1 MYTLIAENKYGEQL
15 EITNNPRYVITDI
28 DGLYPPEGV
37 INTTQ
42 VANMDGSVFN
52 SSRINDR
59 VITITM
65 AINGPAEANRLLL
78 YRYFKTKYPVRL
90 YYKNGV
96 RDVYIDGYV
105 SKFSVEYFEKKQTAQ
120 IEISCPM
127 TLFRAVKE
135 SVTEF
140 TNIENMFVFPFAIEA
155 VGRPF
160 SEVALGEQ
168 KTIINGGDV
177 ETGVVIHLNALG
189 TVLNPKIYNADTGD
203 RMTLSIEMR
212 AGDEITINTRKK
224 EKSITLLR
232 DGVQTNIVGKLDA
245 GSTWFNLIPGDN
257 IFTYEADEFP
267 EHLQCI
273 FIINNQFEGV

>member
-52 SSRINDR
+52 SSHINDR

-140 TNIENMFVFPFAIEA
+140 ANIENMFVFPFAIEVA
-155 VGRPF
+155 GIPF
-160 SEVALGEQ
+160 SEIALGEQ
-168 KTIINGGDV
+168 KTIINDGDV
-177 ETGVVIHLNALG
+177 ETGVIIKLNALG
-189 TVLNPKIYNADTGD
+189 TVLNPKIYNVDTSD
-203 RMTLSIEMR
+203 RMTLSVEMQ

>member
-52 SSRINDR
+52 SSHINDR

-140 TNIENMFVFPFAIEA
+140 ANIENMFVFPFAIEVA
-155 VGRPF
+155 GIPF
-160 SEVALGEQ
+160 SEIALGEQ

-177 ETGVVIHLNALG
+177 ETGVIIKLNALG
-189 TVLNPKIYNADTGD
+189 TVLNPKIYNVDTSD
-203 RMTLSIEMR
+203 RMTLSVEMQ

>member
-52 SSRINDR
+52 SSHINDR

-96 RDVYIDGYV
+96 RDVHIDGYV

-140 TNIENMFVFPFAIEA
+140 ANIENMFVFPFAIEVA
-155 VGRPF
+155 GIPF
-160 SEVALGEQ
+160 SEIALGEQ

-177 ETGVVIHLNALG
+177 ETGVIIKLNALG
-189 TVLNPKIYNADTGD
+189 TVLNPKIYNVDTSD
-203 RMTLSIEMR
+203 RMTLSVEMQ

-257 IFTYEADEFP
+257 VFTYEADELP
-267 EHLQCI
+267 ENLQCT

>member
-52 SSRINDR
+52 SSHINDR

-78 YRYFKTKYPVRL
+78 YRYFKTKYPVRF

-140 TNIENMFVFPFAIEA
+140 ANIENMFVFPFAIEVA
-155 VGRPF
+155 GIPF
-160 SEVALGEQ
+160 SEITLGEQ

-177 ETGVVIHLNALG
+177 ETGVIIKLNALG
-189 TVLNPKIYNADTGD
+189 TVLNPKIYNVDTSD
-203 RMTLSIEMR
+203 RMTLSVEMQ

>member
-52 SSRINDR
+52 SSHINDR

-78 YRYFKTKYPVRL
+78 YRYFKTKYPVRF

-140 TNIENMFVFPFAIEA
+140 ANIENMFVFPFAIEVA
-155 VGRPF
+155 GIPF
-160 SEVALGEQ
+160 SEIALGEQ

-177 ETGVVIHLNALG
+177 ETGVIIKLNALG
-189 TVLNPKIYNADTGD
+189 TVLNPKIYNVDTSD
-203 RMTLSIEMR
+203 RMTLSVEMQ
-212 AGDEITINTRKK
+212 AGDEITTNTRKK

-257 IFTYEADEFP
+257 IFTYEADESP

>member
-1 MYTLIAENKYGEQL
+1 MYELIAQNKYGEQL
-15 EITNNPRYVITDI
+15 KMTNNPRYVITDV
-28 DGLYPPEGV
+28 DGLYPPEGT

-42 VANMDGSVFN
+42 VANTDGSVFN

-65 AINGPAEANRLLL
+65 AINAPAEANRILL

-90 YYKNGV
+90 YYKNGT

-120 IEISCPM
+120 IEITCPM
-127 TLFRAVKE
+127 ALFRATKE
-135 SVTEF
+135 SSTEF
-140 TNIENMFVFPFAIEA
+140 SNIENMFTFPFAIEEA
-155 VGRPF
+155 GVPF
-160 SEVALGEQ
+160 SYIALGEQ

-177 ETGVVIHLNALG
+177 ETGVVIRLNALG
-189 TVLNPKIYNADTGD
+189 TVKNPKIYNVDTID
-203 RMTLSIEMR
+203 RMILNVTMQ

-232 DGVQTNIVGKLDA
+232 DGVTTNIVGRLEA
-245 GSTWFNLIPGDN
+245 GSTWFTLLPGDN
-257 IFTYEADEFP
+257 VFTYEAGELP
-267 EHLQCI
+267 ENLQCT

>member
-1 MYTLIAENKYGEQL
+1 
-15 EITNNPRYVITDI
+15 
-28 DGLYPPEGV
+28 
-37 INTTQ
+37 
-42 VANMDGSVFN
+42 MDGSVFN
-52 SSRINDR
+52 SSHINDR

-78 YRYFKTKYPVRL
+78 YRYFKTKYPVRF

-127 TLFRAVKE
+127 TLFREVKE

-140 TNIENMFVFPFAIEA
+140 ANIENMFVFPFAIEVA
-155 VGRPF
+155 GIPF
-160 SEVALGEQ
+160 SEIALGEQ

-177 ETGVVIHLNALG
+177 ETGVIIKLNALG
-189 TVLNPKIYNADTGD
+189 TVLNPKIYNVDTSD
-203 RMTLSIEMR
+203 RMTLSVEMQ

-257 IFTYEADEFP
+257 IFTYEADESP

>member
-90 YYKNGV
+90 YYENGV

-140 TNIENMFVFPFAIEA
+140 ANIENMFVFPFAIEA

-189 TVLNPKIYNADTGD
+189 TVLNPKIYNVDTADH
-203 RMTLSIEMR
+203 MFLNVEMEQ
-212 AGDEITINTRKK
+212 GDEITINTRKK
-224 EKSITLLR
+224 EKSIILLR
-232 DGVQTNIVGKLDA
+232 DGVQSNIVGKLDA
-245 GSTWFNLIPGDN
+245 GSTWFNLVPGDN
-257 IFTYEADEFP
+257 VFTYEADEFP
-267 EHLQCI
+267 ENLQCI

>member
-52 SSRINDR
+52 SSHINDR

-78 YRYFKTKYPVRL
+78 YRYFKTKYPVRF

-140 TNIENMFVFPFAIEA
+140 ANIENMFVFPFAIEVA
-155 VGRPF
+155 GIPF
-160 SEVALGEQ
+160 SEIALGEQ

-177 ETGVVIHLNALG
+177 ETGVIIKLNALG
-189 TVLNPKIYNADTGD
+189 TVLNPKIYNVDTSD
-203 RMTLSIEMR
+203 RMTLSVEMQ

-245 GSTWFNLIPGDN
+245 RSTWFNLIPGDN

>member
-15 EITNNPRYVITDI
+15 EITNNPRYIITDI

-37 INTTQ
+37 INTTR

-52 SSRINDR
+52 SSHINDR

-127 TLFRAVKE
+127 ALFRAAKE

-140 TNIENMFVFPFAIEA
+140 SNTENMFVFPFAIEA

-160 SEVALGEQ
+160 SEVTLGEQ
-168 KTIINGGDV
+168 KTITNGGDV
-177 ETGVVIHLNALG
+177 ETGVIIKLNALE
-189 TVLNPKIYNADTGD
+189 TVLNPKIYNVDTSD
-203 RMTLSIEMR
+203 RMTLSVEMR

-257 IFTYEADEFP
+257 VFTYEADEFP

-273 FIINNQFEGV
+273 FIVNNQFEGV

>member
-90 YYKNGV
+90 YYENGV

-140 TNIENMFVFPFAIEA
+140 ANIENMFVFPFAIEA

>member
-15 EITNNPRYVITDI
+15 EITNNPRYIITDI

-37 INTTQ
+37 INTTR

-52 SSRINDR
+52 SSHINDR

-160 SEVALGEQ
+160 SEVTLGEQ

-177 ETGVVIHLNALG
+177 ETGVIIKLNALE
-189 TVLNPKIYNADTGD
+189 TVLNPKIYNVNTSD
-203 RMTLSIEMR
+203 RMTLSVEMR

-257 IFTYEADEFP
+257 VFTYEADEFP

>member
-52 SSRINDR
+52 SSHINDR

-78 YRYFKTKYPVRL
+78 YRYFKTKYPVRF

-140 TNIENMFVFPFAIEA
+140 ANIENMFVFPFAIEVA
-155 VGRPF
+155 GIPF
-160 SEVALGEQ
+160 SEIALGEQ

-177 ETGVVIHLNALG
+177 ETGVIIKLNALG
-189 TVLNPKIYNADTGD
+189 TVLNPKIYNVDTSD
-203 RMTLSIEMR
+203 RMTLSVEMQ

-257 IFTYEADEFP
+257 IFTYEADELP

>member
-52 SSRINDR
+52 SSRIDNR

-140 TNIENMFVFPFAIEA
+140 ANIENMFVFPFAIEA
-155 VGRPF
+155 TGIPF
-160 SEVALGEQ
+160 SEITLGEQ

-177 ETGVVIHLNALG
+177 ETGVIIKLNALG
-189 TVLNPKIYNADTGD
+189 TILNPKIYNVDTSD
-203 RMTLSIEMR
+203 RMTLSVEMQ

-257 IFTYEADEFP
+257 VFTYEADEFP
-267 EHLQCI
+267 ENLQCI

>member
-15 EITNNPRYVITDI
+15 EITNNPRYTITDI

-52 SSRINDR
+52 SSRIDNR

-140 TNIENMFVFPFAIEA
+140 ANIENMFVFPFAIEA
-155 VGRPF
+155 AGRPF

-177 ETGVVIHLNALG
+177 ETGVIIKLNALE
-189 TVLNPKIYNADTGD
+189 TVLNPKIYNVDTSD
-203 RMTLSIEMR
+203 RMTLSVEMR

-257 IFTYEADEFP
+257 VFTYEADEFP

>member
-90 YYKNGV
+90 YYENGV

-140 TNIENMFVFPFAIEA
+140 ANIENMFVFPFAIEA
-155 VGRPF
+155 AGIPF
-160 SEVALGEQ
+160 SEIALGEQ

-257 IFTYEADEFP
+257 VFIYEVDEFP

>member
-52 SSRINDR
+52 SSHINDR

-78 YRYFKTKYPVRL
+78 YRYFKTKYPIRF

-140 TNIENMFVFPFAIEA
+140 ANIENMFVFPFAIEVA
-155 VGRPF
+155 GIPF
-160 SEVALGEQ
+160 SEIALGEQ

-177 ETGVVIHLNALG
+177 ETGVIIKLNALG
-189 TVLNPKIYNADTGD
+189 TVLNPKIYNVDTSD
-203 RMTLSIEMR
+203 RMTLSVEMQ

-232 DGVQTNIVGKLDA
+232 NGVQTNIVGKLDA

>member
-15 EITNNPRYVITDI
+15 EITNNPRYTITDI

-52 SSRINDR
+52 SSRIDNR

-140 TNIENMFVFPFAIEA
+140 SNTENMFVFPFAIEVA
-155 VGRPF
+155 GIPF
-160 SEVALGEQ
+160 SVHPVRFQ

-177 ETGVVIHLNALG
+177 ETGIIIKLNALG
-189 TVLNPKIYNADTGD
+189 TVLNPKIYNVDTSD
-203 RMTLSIEMR
+203 RMTLSVEMQ

-257 IFTYEADEFP
+257 VFTYEADEFP
-267 EHLQCI
+267 ERLQCI

>member
-1 MYTLIAENKYGEQL
+1 
-15 EITNNPRYVITDI
+15 
-28 DGLYPPEGV
+28 
-37 INTTQ
+37 
-42 VANMDGSVFN
+42 
-52 SSRINDR
+52 
-59 VITITM
+59 M

-78 YRYFKTKYPVRL
+78 YRYFKTKYPVRF

-140 TNIENMFVFPFAIEA
+140 ANIENMFVFPFAIEVA
-155 VGRPF
+155 GIPF
-160 SEVALGEQ
+160 SEIALGEQ

-177 ETGVVIHLNALG
+177 ETGVIIKLNALG
-189 TVLNPKIYNADTGD
+189 TVLNPKIYNVDTSD
-203 RMTLSIEMR
+203 RMTLSVEMQ

>member
-15 EITNNPRYVITDI
+15 EITNNPRYTITDI

-52 SSRINDR
+52 SSRIDNR

-140 TNIENMFVFPFAIEA
+140 ANIENMFVFPFAIEA
-155 VGRPF
+155 AGIPF
-160 SEVALGEQ
+160 SEIALGEQ

-177 ETGVVIHLNALG
+177 ETGVIIKLNALK
-189 TVLNPKIYNADTGD
+189 TVLNPKIYNVDTSD
-203 RMTLSIEMR
+203 RMTLSVEMR

-257 IFTYEADEFP
+257 VFTYEADEFP

>member
-15 EITNNPRYVITDI
+15 EITNNPRYTITDI

-52 SSRINDR
+52 SSRIDNR

-140 TNIENMFVFPFAIEA
+140 ANIENMFVFPFAIEA
-155 VGRPF
+155 AGRPF

-177 ETGVVIHLNALG
+177 ETGVIIKLNALE
-189 TVLNPKIYNADTGD
+189 TVLNPKIYNVDTSD
-203 RMTLSIEMR
+203 RMTLSVEMR

-257 IFTYEADEFP
+257 VFTHEADEFP

>member
-15 EITNNPRYVITDI
+15 EITNNPRYTITDI

-52 SSRINDR
+52 SSRIDNR

-140 TNIENMFVFPFAIEA
+140 ANIENMFVFPFAIEA
-155 VGRPF
+155 AGIPF
-160 SEVALGEQ
+160 SEIALGEQ

-189 TVLNPKIYNADTGD
+189 TVLNPKIYNVDTSD
-203 RMTLSIEMR
+203 RMTLSVEMR

-257 IFTYEADEFP
+257 VFTYEADEFP

>member
-28 DGLYPPEGV
+28 DGIYPPEGV

-52 SSRINDR
+52 SSHINDR

-96 RDVYIDGYV
+96 RDVHIDGYV

-140 TNIENMFVFPFAIEA
+140 ANIENMFVFPFAIEVA
-155 VGRPF
+155 GIPF
-160 SEVALGEQ
+160 SEIALGEQ

-177 ETGVVIHLNALG
+177 ETGVIIKLNALG
-189 TVLNPKIYNADTGD
+189 TVLNPKIYNVDTSD
-203 RMTLSIEMR
+203 RMTLSVEMQ

-257 IFTYEADEFP
+257 VFTYEADELP
-267 EHLQCI
+267 ENLQCT

>member
-52 SSRINDR
+52 SSHINDR

-140 TNIENMFVFPFAIEA
+140 ANIENMFVFPFAIEVA
-155 VGRPF
+155 GIPF
-160 SEVALGEQ
+160 SEIALGEQ

-177 ETGVVIHLNALG
+177 ETGVIIKLNALG
-189 TVLNPKIYNADTGD
+189 TVLNPKIYNVDTSD
-203 RMTLSIEMR
+203 RMTLSVEMQ

-232 DGVQTNIVGKLDA
+232 DGVQTNIVGKLYA

>member
-52 SSRINDR
+52 SSHINDR

-140 TNIENMFVFPFAIEA
+140 ANIENKFVFPFAIEVA
-155 VGRPF
+155 GIPF
-160 SEVALGEQ
+160 SEIALGEQ

-177 ETGVVIHLNALG
+177 ETGVIIKLNALG
-189 TVLNPKIYNADTGD
+189 TVLNPKIYNVDTSD
-203 RMTLSIEMR
+203 RMTLSVEMQ

>member
-52 SSRINDR
+52 SSHINDR

-78 YRYFKTKYPVRL
+78 YRYFKTKYPVRF

-140 TNIENMFVFPFAIEA
+140 ANIENMFVFPFAIEVA
-155 VGRPF
+155 GIPF
-160 SEVALGEQ
+160 SEIALGEQ

-177 ETGVVIHLNALG
+177 ETGVIIKLNALG
-189 TVLNPKIYNADTGD
+189 TVLNPKIYNVDTSD
-203 RMTLSIEMR
+203 RMTLSVEMQ

-232 DGVQTNIVGKLDA
+232 NGVQTNIVGKLDA

-267 EHLQCI
+267 EYLQCI

>member
-15 EITNNPRYVITDI
+15 EITNNPRYIITDI

-37 INTTQ
+37 INTTR

-52 SSRINDR
+52 SSHINDR

-65 AINGPAEANRLLL
+65 TINGPAEANRLLL

-160 SEVALGEQ
+160 SEVTLGEQ

-177 ETGVVIHLNALG
+177 ETGVIIKLNALE
-189 TVLNPKIYNADTGD
+189 TVLNPKIYNVDTSD
-203 RMTLSIEMR
+203 RMTLSVEMR

-257 IFTYEADEFP
+257 VFTYEADEFP

>member
-257 IFTYEADEFP
+257 IFTYETDEFP

>member
-52 SSRINDR
+52 SSHINDR

-78 YRYFKTKYPVRL
+78 YRYFKTKYPVRF

-127 TLFRAVKE
+127 TFFRAVKE

-140 TNIENMFVFPFAIEA
+140 ANIENMFVFPFAIEVA
-155 VGRPF
+155 GIPF
-160 SEVALGEQ
+160 SEIALGEQ

-177 ETGVVIHLNALG
+177 ETGVIIKLNALG
-189 TVLNPKIYNADTGD
+189 TVLNPKIYNVDTSD
-203 RMTLSIEMR
+203 RMTLSVEMQ

-232 DGVQTNIVGKLDA
+232 NGVQTNIVGKLDA

>member
-15 EITNNPRYVITDI
+15 EITNNPRYDITDI

-37 INTTQ
+37 INTTR
-42 VANMDGSVFN
+42 VANTDGSVFN
-52 SSRINDR
+52 SSRVNDR
-59 VITITM
+59 TITITM

-105 SKFSVEYFEKKQTAQ
+105 SKFSVEYFDKKQTAQ

-127 TLFRAVKE
+127 ALFRAVKE

-140 TNIENMFVFPFAIEA
+140 SNTENMFVFPFTIEA
-155 VGRPF
+155 AGIPF
-160 SEVALGEQ
+160 SEITLGEQ

-177 ETGVVIHLNALG
+177 ETGVVIKLNALSR
-189 TVLNPKIYNADTGD
+189 VLNPKLYNVDTADH
-203 RMTLSIEMR
+203 MFLNVEMEP
-212 AGDEITINTRKK
+212 GDEITINTRKK
-224 EKSITLLR
+224 EKSIILLR
-232 DGVQTNIVGKLDA
+232 DGVQSNIVGKLDA
-245 GSTWFNLIPGDN
+245 GSTWFNLVPGDN
-257 IFTYEADEFP
+257 VFTYEADEFP
-267 EHLQCI
+267 ENLQCI

>member
-15 EITNNPRYVITDI
+15 ELTNNPRYVITDI

-90 YYKNGV
+90 YYENGV

-140 TNIENMFVFPFAIEA
+140 ANIENMFVFPFAIEA

-273 FIINNQFEGV
+273 FVINNQFEGV

>member
-15 EITNNPRYVITDI
+15 ELTNNPRYVITDI

-52 SSRINDR
+52 SSCINDR

-90 YYKNGV
+90 YYENGV

-105 SKFSVEYFEKKQTAQ
+105 SKFSVEYFKKKQTAQ
-120 IEISCPM
+120 IEISCPV

-140 TNIENMFVFPFAIEA
+140 ANIENMFVFPFAIEA
-155 VGRPF
+155 AGIPF
-160 SEVALGEQ
+160 SEIALGEQ

-189 TVLNPKIYNADTGD
+189 TVLNPKIYNVNTSD
-203 RMTLSIEMR
+203 RMTLSVEMR

-257 IFTYEADEFP
+257 VFTYEADEFP